1 LGNLTDAGQEAGLMY
16 AGIVEYAAIIA
27 AISGSTLTSITSFTG
42 VEPTLNLFLIVGGII
57 FVFWL
62 FVFKL

>member
-1 LGNLTDAGQEAGLMY
+1 MIY

-27 AISGSTLTSITSFTG
+27 ATGGSTLTSITSLTG